1 MPESET
7 GDLRLS
13 DFTAVPLAAACLV
26 LGVACLVIG
35 LLGFLFGVFGLHGAR
50 NVVTA
55 GAVLS
60 VVAWLLYRRAQ
71 QVQARPGG
79 DAGV

>member
-13 DFTAVPLAAACLV
+13 DFTAVPLAAACGA

-35 LLGFLFGVFGLHGAR
+35 LVGFLFGAFGLHGAR
-50 NVVTA
+50 NVLNA
-55 GAVLS
+55 AVVLTVS
-60 VVAWLLYRRAQ
+60 AWLLYRRAQ
-71 QVQARPGG
+71 RKQPRQGG
-79 DAGV
+79 AAGA

>member
-13 DFTAVPLAAACLV
+13 DFTAVPLAAACGA

-35 LLGFLFGVFGLHGAR
+35 LVGFLFGAFGLHGAR
-50 NVVTA
+50 NILNAAVVLTV
-55 GAVLS
+55 G
-60 VVAWLLYRRAQ
+60 AWLLCRRAPRRQ
-71 QVQARPGG
+71 SPG
-79 DAGV
+79 